1 MQLIRSCWRRWVR
14 DPGVSHDATSHAT
27 SPTTSHATSG
37 ARDDAQLRKPGEP
50 VAVRAAERGWRTP
63 VDDGDAYP
71 RSVGLVLWAAC
82 ELAIIACDLA
92 EVIGTA
98 IALKLL
104 FGLPLVV
111 GALIAALDVF
121 LLLLLMG
128 RGFRFIEAAI
138 ITLLAVIAACFA

>member
-63 VDDGDAYP
+63 VDDGDASLSEVHASIPVP
-71 RSVGLVLWAAC
+71 RNGWWLKRLVAFSGPGYLVSVGYMDPGNWAT
-82 ELAIIACDLA
+82 D
-92 EVIGTA
+92 
-98 IALKLL
+98 
-104 FGLPLVV
+104 
-111 GALIAALDVF
+111 
-121 LLLLLMG
+121 
-128 RGFRFIEAAI
+128 
-138 ITLLAVIAACFA
+138 